1 MGTVLPCSY
10 SYWGRMRPKTLS
22 GCQTWEHRA
31 ECAQRWFQV
40 AGAAGEGR
48 GPDSVCHSPGLST
61 WYAVPGC
68 WVSPAFCRCL
78 VQVIQIPS

>member
-10 SYWGRMRPKTLS
+10 SYWGRMCPKTLS

-40 AGAAGEGR
+40 PGAAGEGL
-48 GPDSVCHSPGLST
+48 GPDSVS
-61 WYAVPGC
+61 
-68 WVSPAFCRCL
+68 
-78 VQVIQIPS
+78 